1 MTQQRTAV
9 RFHSL
14 LSHKG
19 IPLGLKQIVH
29 REDAQSLIEL
39 SLVVPLFLLLLIGS
53 AELARV
59 AWAAILTANA
69 ARAGAAYGSQ
79 SVNTETQVGVIKA
92 YAANDGVNLTNL
104 VTTPTNFCTCS
115 DGSSIPAGL
124 CGSAL
129 TYCVAPATIFNYVQV
144 NTSSTVTPLIHYPGL
159 PRTFTVTGQ
168 SIMVIEQ

>member
-1 MTQQRTAV
+1 MAQQRTAV
-9 RFHSL
+9 PFHSL

-29 REDAQSLIEL
+29 REDAQSLVEL
-39 SLVVPLFLLLLIGS
+39 TLVVPLFLLLLIGS

-79 SVNTETQVGVIKA
+79 SVNTETQGAVIQA
-92 YAANDGVNLTNL
+92 YAANDGVNLANL
-104 VTTPTNFCTCS
+104 VTTPSTFCACS
-115 DGSSIPAGL
+115 DGTSIPTGK

-129 TYCVAPATIFNYVQV
+129 SYCAAPATIFNYVQV
-144 NTSSTVTPLIHYPGL
+144 NTSSTVTPLLHLPGL
-159 PRTFTVTGQ
+159 PRTFTVTGPA
-168 SIMVIEQ
+168 IMVIEQ

>member
-1 MTQQRTAV
+1 MAQQRTSV
-9 RFHSL
+9 PFHSL

-39 SLVVPLFLLLLIGS
+39 TLVIPLFLLLLIGS

-79 SVNTETQVGVIKA
+79 SVNTATKGAVIQA

-104 VTTPTNFCTCS
+104 VTTPTTFCTCS
-115 DGSSIPAGL
+115 NGNTIGS
-124 CGSAL
+124 CVNTAL
-129 TYCVAPATIFNYVQV
+129 TDCPAPATIFNYVQV
-144 NTSSTVTPLIHYPGL
+144 NTSSTVTPLLHLPGL

-168 SIMVIEQ
+168 AIMVIEQ